1 MASPYR
7 RVILKLSGE
16 ALGLDGKLFC
26 HEKFEQVARMLID
39 IQHTGVELAVV
50 IGGGNVWRGRRGAA
64 MRMGTVAA
72 DQMGML
78 ATLQNCLYMRDTLDH
93 LGARAVVMSGV
104 DIPRFAESYNTV
116 AAIEH
121 LRAGR
126 ILFLACGLGNPCFS
140 TDSAVVLRAIE
151 LECDAI
157 LMAKNID
164 GVYTADPHV
173 DPSATLI
180 PRITYAEL
188 REMAFMGASVLHEE
202 SILPVKEKGISL
214 NIRNTNRPDEPG
226 TFIVEHIESESELE
240 RPITGIAGRRN
251 FTILTVL
258 KRNMNASTTLCNA
271 LEILDRYHASVE
283 HITLGLDSFALVV
296 SSAAL
301 ENTLYDVIA
310 DIQKTCR
317 PDDARVQDGIA
328 LVAAVGRKMP
338 ARPGT
343 SGKLFQALGEHGL
356 NIRTIAQGADELSII
371 VGVENCD
378 FEKAI
383 RVLYDGFTG

>member
-1 MASPYR
+1 MATTYK
-7 RVILKLSGE
+7 RVLLKLSGE
-16 ALGLDGKLFC
+16 ALKSGSELFDFPMVQHVAQVIRQM
-26 HEKFEQVARMLID
+26 HELGTEIG
-39 IQHTGVELAVV
+39 IV
-50 IGGGNVWRGRRGAA
+50 IGAGNIWRGRQGPSAHMDA
-64 MRMGTVAA
+64 VTA

-180 PRITYAEL
+180 PRITYAEAAERDLRVMDAAAFIML
-188 REMAFMGASVLHEE
+188 RENAVPVVRVFGLEPPDNVLKVLAGDPMG
-202 SILPVKEKGISL
+202 
-214 NIRNTNRPDEPG
+214 
-226 TFIVEHIESESELE
+226 
-240 RPITGIAGRRN
+240 
-251 FTILTVL
+251 TILT
-258 KRNMNASTTLCNA
+258 R
-271 LEILDRYHASVE
+271 D
-283 HITLGLDSFALVV
+283 
-296 SSAAL
+296 
-301 ENTLYDVIA
+301 
-310 DIQKTCR
+310 
-317 PDDARVQDGIA
+317 
-328 LVAAVGRKMP
+328 
-338 ARPGT
+338 
-343 SGKLFQALGEHGL
+343 
-356 NIRTIAQGADELSII
+356 
-371 VGVENCD
+371 
-378 FEKAI
+378 
-383 RVLYDGFTG
+383 